1 MFMGQL
7 GKFQAI
13 KSLFFNLKPLK
24 LNYLCIT
31 SPSSLAVTINLY
43 FISSEA
49 EIVASDSFQLGQD
62 IEKFYELH
70 QQLSMDD
77 LARRKAIHTKVC
89 LVRYELF
96 QVIFSRFFFNLMSNY
111 SKSIIFSS

>member
-1 MFMGQL
+1 MLMGQL
-7 GKFQAI
+7 GKCQTIDSSFYN
-13 KSLFFNLKPLK
+13 FKPLK
-24 LNYLCIT
+24 LSSKY
-31 SPSSLAVTINLY
+31 SSLLAINLH

-77 LARRKAIHTKVC
+77 LAR
-89 LVRYELF
+89 
-96 QVIFSRFFFNLMSNY
+96 Y
-111 SKSIIFSS
+111 SD